1 MRNYMHSRP
10 VSSFPN
16 QTSEARLLH
25 RSGLVSMQRLA
36 KRSRIV
42 EHEGDTVKLRNGQ
55 VWRQATRTDFRT
67 DETTKLT
74 DEQGYALMAL
84 VKD

>member
-1 MRNYMHSRP
+1 
-10 VSSFPN
+10 
-16 QTSEARLLH
+16 
-25 RSGLVSMQRLA
+25 MQRLA
-36 KRSRIV
+36 RRSRV
-42 EHEGDTVKLRNGQ
+42 VTHEGDTVKLKNGQ

-74 DEQGYALMAL
+74 DEQGFALMAL

>member
-10 VSSFPN
+10 VSSYLN
-16 QTSEARLLH
+16 ATSDARLLR
-25 RSGLVSMQRLA
+25 RSNLVSMQRLA
-36 KRSRIV
+36 RRSRIV
-42 EHEGDTVKLRNGQ
+42 QHEGDTVKLKNGQ

-74 DEQGYALMAL
+74 DEQGFALMAL